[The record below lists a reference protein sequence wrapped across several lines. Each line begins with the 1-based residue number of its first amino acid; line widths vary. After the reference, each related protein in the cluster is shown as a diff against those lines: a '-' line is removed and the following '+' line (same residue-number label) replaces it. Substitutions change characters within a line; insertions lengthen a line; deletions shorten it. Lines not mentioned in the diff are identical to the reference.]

1 MLSAGSEIMQAPQQT
16 RRRWE
21 SRTNK
26 PVLARLQDKG
36 QDLVKAWPL
45 WLCLA
50 LALAVRLFLAIR
62 HNPVIEGDE
71 ALTGI
76 QAENILHGEWPIYYY
91 GQPYM
96 GSLEAYIIAL
106 FFAIAGPSVLVLRI
120 AMSCTSLLLVWLTW
134 RFGEAL
140 ACEAGLRA
148 GPRRLFLIVA
158 TAIAALPP
166 LYDAV
171 LELRS
176 YGGYTEAMIVMLWLL
191 WATLRLTQ
199 RWQQGASRR
208 ELAWRWAGIGLLIG
222 LGLWIDPLIAYALA
236 TMALWLAGFLWQAW
250 PRQHKPSEG
259 GQSKSSQWAWL
270 KAGFFAAPAALP
282 SLLLG
287 LGPALIYGAQHSW
300 ENFLYMLH
308 GGHPIAAPGSRLH
321 ILREVVTFYARCI
334 APRVIGGT
342 LPTEPY
348 VTQNHPAIL
357 TPGLVI
363 NGLAMTLAAG
373 TLFLSWIWPRPTL
386 LCLRRLTLLPLLFAL
401 CLTVIYCL
409 DPLAVASVYSGCGPW
424 DLTGRYVVPL
434 VIVLPFFL
442 AAATTVCW
450 HGAAATEQ
458 GASASRAASPNTEAR
473 AEPRAPHPGRQPAL
487 WQSLLRPTLLVL
499 LLICYFSTQFSAY
512 AVANTHN
519 TFETSGCVQAPGDYT
534 PIITYLRQQHI
545 SYALATAW
553 VGNPITFVTNQQ
565 ILVTEPRAR
574 VPAYSQK
581 VLHAAHYALLL
592 LVHQDQSKPAIVQ
605 ALQQQHWRYTLKRFP
620 TVPGW
625 ELMVVITPDH
635 NVSPTDPA
643 FRQALTQIYNR
654 CDA

>member
-1 MLSAGSEIMQAPQQT
+1 
-16 RRRWE
+16 
-21 SRTNK
+21 
-26 PVLARLQDKG
+26 
-36 QDLVKAWPL
+36 
-45 WLCLA
+45 

-76 QAENILHGEWPIYYY
+76 QAENILDGQWPIYYY

-106 FFAIAGPSVLVLRI
+106 FFAVAGPSVLVLRI

-134 RFGEAL
+134 HFGEAL
-140 ACEAGLRA
+140 ASEAGLRA
-148 GPRRLFLIVA
+148 GPRRLFLTVA

-166 LYDAV
+166 LYDTV

-199 RWQQGASRR
+199 RWHQGASRG
-208 ELAWRWAGIGLLIG
+208 ELAWRWAGIGLLTG
-222 LGLWIDPLIAYALA
+222 LGLWIDPLIVYALA
-236 TMALWLAGFLWQAW
+236 TMALWLSGCFWQILR
-250 PRQHKPSEG
+250 PHLRQQTKAADHQDNRE
-259 GQSKSSQWAWL
+259 QWVL
-270 KAGFFAAPAALP
+270 FKASLLTAPAALP
-282 SLLLG
+282 PLLLG
-287 LGPALIYGAQHSW
+287 LGPALIYGAQHGW

-308 GGHPIAAPGSRLH
+308 GGHPISAPGSRLH
-321 ILREVVTFYARCI
+321 ILRAVVTFYARCI

-348 VTQNHPAIL
+348 VSQNHPAVL

-363 NGLAMTLAAG
+363 NGLAMALASSA
-373 TLFLSWIWPRPTL
+373 TLFSWAWPRPTL
-386 LCLRRLTLLPLLFAL
+386 LCLRRLTLLPLLFTL
-401 CLTVIYCL
+401 CLTLIYCL

-442 AAATTVCW
+442 ASAVTLCWYGSAATDSQSSP
-450 HGAAATEQ
+450 G
-458 GASASRAASPNTEAR
+458 SPASPATALPAR
-473 AEPRAPHPGRQPAL
+473 SLTPQPVSKWPA
-487 WQSLLRPTLLVL
+487 WQSLLRPTLPL
-499 LLICYFSTQFSAY
+499 LLLACYFSTQFSAY
-512 AVANTHN
+512 VVANTHN
-519 TFETSGCVQAPGDYT
+519 TFETSGCVKAPGDYA
-534 PIITYLRQQHI
+534 PIIAYLRQEHI

-553 VGNPITFVTNQQ
+553 VGNPITFITNQQ

-574 VPAYSQK
+574 LPEYSQR

-592 LVHQDQSKPAIVQ
+592 FVRQSNTRPAIIQ
-605 ALQQQHWRYTLKRFP
+605 ALQQRHWRYTVKRFP
-620 TVPGW
+620 TVSGW

-643 FRQALTQIYNR
+643 FRSALRQLYNL
-654 CDA
+654 CGE

>member
-1 MLSAGSEIMQAPQQT
+1 MLSGGTQASQMPQQLQ
-16 RRRWE
+16 
-21 SRTNK
+21 SRGSSQRLLILFRTTSQS
-26 PVLARLQDKG
+26 LA
-36 QDLVKAWPL
+36 ASWPL

-76 QAENILHGEWPIYYY
+76 QAENILRGEWPIYYY

-120 AMSCTSLLLVWLTW
+120 AMTCTSLLLVWLTW
-134 RFGEAL
+134 GCGEAL
-140 ACEAGLRA
+140 ADEAGLRA
-148 GPRRLFLIVA
+148 GPRRLFVTVA

-166 LYDAV
+166 LYDTV

-199 RWQQGASRR
+199 RWRQGASRH

-222 LGLWIDPLIAYALA
+222 LGLWIDPLIVYALA
-236 TMALWLAGFLWQAW
+236 TMTLWLAAFLWQSR
-250 PRQHKPSEG
+250 PRQPGKGEKHQPASEP
-259 GQSKSSQWAWL
+259 QTRL
-270 KAGFFAAPAALP
+270 KEGLLAAPVALP

-287 LGPALIYGAQHSW
+287 LGPALIYGAQHNW
-300 ENFLYMLH
+300 ANVLYMLQ
-308 GGHPIAAPGSRLH
+308 GGHPISAPGSRLH
-321 ILREVVTFYARCI
+321 VLREVVTFYVRCV

-348 VTQNHPAIL
+348 VTQNHPAVL

-363 NGLAMTLAAG
+363 NGLAMALAVIA
-373 TLFLSWIWPRPTL
+373 LLLSRIWPRPTL
-386 LCLRRLTLLPLLFAL
+386 LCLRRLTLLPILFAL

-442 AAATTVCW
+442 ASAVTLCWYGSAAIENKPSSVSL
-450 HGAAATEQ
+450 APPPSEPQ
-458 GASASRAASPNTEAR
+458 
-473 AEPRAPHPGRQPAL
+473 AEPPAPRPVSEQRPI
-487 WQSLLRPTLLVL
+487 WQSLLRPAL
-499 LLICYFSTQFSAY
+499 LLLLLACYFSTQFSAY

-519 TFETSGCVQAPGDYT
+519 TFETSGCVKAPGDYT
-534 PIITYLRQQHI
+534 PIITYLRQQQI

-553 VGNPITFVTNQQ
+553 VGNPITFITNQQ

-574 VPAYSQK
+574 LPEYSQR

-592 LVHQDQSKPAIVQ
+592 FVRQNNSQPAIVE
-605 ALQQQHWRYTLKRFP
+605 ALQQKHWRYTLKRFP

-643 FRQALTQIYNR
+643 FRQALRQLYNL
-654 CDA
+654 CEE

>member
-1 MLSAGSEIMQAPQQT
+1 MLSAGSEIAPAPQQT
-16 RRRWE
+16 W
-21 SRTNK
+21 SRSPGQQTLTRLQEK
-26 PVLARLQDKG
+26 GRSLARN
-36 QDLVKAWPL
+36 WPL

-76 QAENILHGEWPIYYY
+76 QAENILRGEWPIYYY
-91 GQPYM
+91 GQAYM
-96 GSLEAYIIAL
+96 GSLEAYILAL
-106 FFAIAGPSVLVLRI
+106 FFAVAGPSVLVLRI

-134 RFGEAL
+134 RCGEAL

-199 RWQQGASRR
+199 RWHQGASRR
-208 ELAWRWAGIGLLIG
+208 ELAWRWAGIGLLVG

-236 TMALWLAGFLWQAW
+236 TMALWLAGFLWQEW
-250 PRQHKPSEG
+250 PRQHKQSGEG
-259 GQSKSSQWAWL
+259 GQSKSSQWTRL

-363 NGLAMTLAAG
+363 NGLAMMLAAG
-373 TLFLSWIWPRPTL
+373 ALLLSWIWPRPIL
-386 LCLRRLTLLPLLFAL
+386 LCLRRLTVLPLLFAL
-401 CLTVIYCL
+401 CLTLIYCL

-442 AAATTVCW
+442 AAAVTLCW
-450 HGAAATEQ
+450 YGSAATDGETSAVWSAPSPAGQ
-458 GASASRAASPNTEAR
+458 GTTW
-473 AEPRAPHPGRQPAL
+473 PRPKPSKQPVV
-487 WQSLLRPTLLVL
+487 WRSLLRPTLLVL
-499 LLICYFSTQFSAY
+499 LLLCYFSTQFSAY
-512 AVANTHN
+512 AMANTHN

-592 LVHQDQSKPAIVQ
+592 LVHQDQSTPAIVQ
-605 ALQQQHWRYTLKRFP
+605 ALQHKHWRYTLKRFP
-620 TVPGW
+620 TMPGW

-635 NVSPTDPA
+635 NISPADPA
-643 FRQALTQIYNR
+643 FRPALTQIYNR